1 MNGLESRALF
11 DTGSKVTC
19 MHEDLFSL
27 YNLNLKSI
35 IVSILNTGI

>member
-19 MHEDLFSL
+19 IQQGLFSL
-27 YNLNLKSI
+27 YNLNLKSL